1 MSDKEFNDEPVKSFE
16 EALSALRPR
25 ADRLDPAW
33 GVMLGKEVELNSL
46 LRWQRPAVATVP
58 APLFGCGHER
68 CTNGSGHWFVCVYCG
83 SELPV
88 ASRVGRWGW
97 PAALSVMTSIAA
109 VLLVML
115 ATQQQGQIVGH
126 DIGADASRIAAS
138 ARFEDDRNRPLDD
151 ARVSSPAARRKV
163 AGSSAI
169 GVWPP
174 LLTSKQ
180 PDGREI
186 ISAGDMQRAVTFG
199 SLGGF
204 LTPN

>member
-1 MSDKEFNDEPVKSFE
+1 M
-16 EALSALRPR
+16 
-25 ADRLDPAW
+25 
-33 GVMLGKEVELNSL
+33 
-46 LRWQRPAVATVP
+46 
-58 APLFGCGHER
+58 H
-68 CTNGSGHWFVCVYCG
+68 NGAGHWFDCVYCG

-115 ATQQQGQIVGH
+115 ATQQQGQIAGREVGS
-126 DIGADASRIAAS
+126 DSVRMAAS
-138 ARFEDDRNRPLDD
+138 ARLEGDGNGPLDD
-151 ARVSSPAARRKV
+151 ARGKPAAGRRE
-163 AGSSAI
+163 AGGSSEV
-169 GVWPP
+169 GVWPR
-174 LLTSKQ
+174 LVATKQ

-186 ISAGDMQRAVTFG
+186 LSAGDMQRAVTFG